1 MSTDEFAREEQFASE
16 EVAAAL
22 REHGVEIHT
31 GVKVSAVDR
40 AGDGGEV
47 TLTVGEIPLGR
58 LVHCVPAFPARSEIW
73 SRCWMPGRVRLH
85 ATDLR
90 ESP

>member
-1 MSTDEFAREEQFASE
+1 MSTDEFAREEPFASE

-47 TLTVGEIPLGR
+47 TLTP
-58 LVHCVPAFPARSEIW
+58 
-73 SRCWMPGRVRLH
+73 VR
-85 ATDLR
+85 R
-90 ESP
+90 